1 VNDRF
6 RNKKVFWAF
15 VLALLSL
22 ASVPSAVL
30 MNAFND
36 YYRFLTGFEPGI
48 LRPTKAFSTPRH
60 EALTGGEEPPLHF
73 IEFQIKAPKA
83 KKVEVV
89 GDFNG
94 WKAGTLPMQR
104 QGPGLW
110 EIMLPLP
117 AGRYQY
123 HYLVDNEVMLDSKGP
138 MRKVP

>member
-1 VNDRF
+1 MTDRF
-6 RNKKVFWAF
+6 RDKRVFWAF
-15 VLALLSL
+15 VLALLGL
-22 ASVPSAVL
+22 TAVPSAVL
-30 MNAFND
+30 MREFD
-36 YYRFLTGFEPGI
+36 GYYRFLTSFEPGT
-48 LRPTKAFSTPRH
+48 LRPTRVFSTPRH
-60 EALTGGEEPPLHF
+60 EASAAGEPPLHF
-73 IEFQIKAPKA
+73 VEFRFKAPKA

-104 QGPGLW
+104 QGSGLW

-123 HYLVDNEVMLDSKGP
+123 HYLVDNEVMLDSTGP